1 MRGTLLFAK
10 RNIKNFFKDKT
21 AVFFS
26 LLSVII
32 IIGLYVLFLGELVVG
47 GLPFE
52 NARLISDSWIMAG
65 VISVTSVTTA
75 MGAFEAIVKDGE
87 SGSIKDFYASPIN
100 KSQITIGY
108 VLSAIVVGVIMTLLS
123 LVFAQVYILAYG
135 GKFLSVIAYLK
146 IFGVILLSVM
156 ANGFFVFFIVS
167 FIKSNTAFATASTIL
182 GTLIGF
188 LTGVY
193 IPIGQLPEAVRH
205 VVKVFPASHSAA
217 LLRQIM
223 MEDAL
228 AEAFAG
234 AGANAL
240 NNYKLEMGVNFQIG
254 DLTLAPWHSIV
265 FIAVMGA
272 VFFVFSAIK
281 ISKKFK

>member
-1 MRGTLLFAK
+1 MRGALIFAK

-26 LLSVII
+26 LLSALI
-32 IIGLYVLFLGELVVG
+32 IIGLYVLFLGELIVG

-52 NARLISDSWIMAG
+52 NARLITDSWIMAG

-87 SGSIKDFYASPIN
+87 SGAVKDYYASPI
-100 KSQITIGY
+100 KRSQIAVGY
-108 VLSAIVVGVIMTLLS
+108 VLSAIVVGAVMTLLS
-123 LVFAQVYILAYG
+123 LIFAQVYILIYSG
-135 GKFLSVIAYLK
+135 HLFGFVAYLK
-146 IFGVILLSVM
+146 IFGIILLSVIS
-156 ANGFFVFFIVS
+156 NGFMVFFIIS

-188 LTGVY
+188 FTGVY
-193 IPIGQLPEAVRH
+193 IPIGQLPQAIQS
-205 VVKVFPASHSAA
+205 VVKIFPASHSAA

-228 AEAFAG
+228 KEAFGNAG
-234 AGANAL
+234 TAL
-240 NNYKLEMGVNFQIG
+240 SNYKLEMGVNFKVG
-254 DLTLAPWHSIV
+254 DFTLAPWHSIV
-265 FIAVMGA
+265 FIIVIGA
-272 VFFVFSAIK
+272 VFFILSAIR
-281 ISKKFK
+281 ISKKLK